1 MAVAGRTCSRSRGI
15 WSCCLSKF
23 GACAPG
29 TPLPVHSC
37 VATVLRNSVQSIHC
51 NHGNRPVL
59 RSEEAPGKPIP
70 QGPEYIPQRRAK
82 NPMGKIGLAWLIG
95 LPSGIITFL
104 LAKREVD
111 KNRLKQL
118 KIRQRIKNANEGEY
132 QSERYQSKLEEH
144 DRQIIASQSKP

>member
-1 MAVAGRTCSRSRGI
+1 MTPECSHGLVASGI
-15 WSCCLSKF
+15 WSCCLAKL

-29 TPLPVHSC
+29 TILPVHRS
-37 VATVLRNSVQSIHC
+37 VTIGLRHTVQSIHC

-59 RSEEAPGKPIP
+59 RSEEAPGKSIP
-70 QGPEYIPQRRAK
+70 QRPEYIPQRRAK

-118 KIRQRIKNANEGEY
+118 KIRQRMKNANEHGY
-132 QSERYQSKLEEH
+132 QSERYQPKLEGHEQ
-144 DRQIIASQSKP
+144 QIIASQSKP